1 MGGESGLW
9 ASLPS
14 TAGNGPVEVR
24 EDPGSS
30 YIWLSGKVTSNLSQ
44 IPNNFCLFLPEI
56 LNSGQSVS
64 HDFQK
69 RKFHVINHPFRERS
83 ERTFISTCQYGST
96 WFYATLRGYFSPL
109 TYCRVR
115 STTRY
120 LDFESTLSS
129 LANLWCCGQRQPVS
143 LRHVCQNF
151 CLSFAF
157 YKCLRTNVIENLSHS
172 NVRMEVC
179 LAINT

>member
-69 RKFHVINHPFRERS
+69 RKFHVINHLS
-83 ERTFISTCQYGST
+83 EHSKSSVAARFKLTPVRLAHRLGNVTAWTGLVFQADTGVTCKLIIKTFPSA
-96 WFYATLRGYFSPL
+96 W
-109 TYCRVR
+109 
-115 STTRY
+115 
-120 LDFESTLSS
+120 
-129 LANLWCCGQRQPVS
+129 
-143 LRHVCQNF
+143 
-151 CLSFAF
+151 
-157 YKCLRTNVIENLSHS
+157 
-172 NVRMEVC
+172 M
-179 LAINT
+179 LAIA

>member
-69 RKFHVINHPFRERS
+69 RKFHVINHPRAQRKNCHFYVALPGS
-83 ERTFISTCQYGST
+83 MQLYVVISAP
-96 WFYATLRGYFSPL
+96 F
-109 TYCRVR
+109 TYCRVH

-120 LDFESTLSS
+120 LDFESALSS

-157 YKCLRTNVIENLSHS
+157 YKRLRTNVIENLSHS